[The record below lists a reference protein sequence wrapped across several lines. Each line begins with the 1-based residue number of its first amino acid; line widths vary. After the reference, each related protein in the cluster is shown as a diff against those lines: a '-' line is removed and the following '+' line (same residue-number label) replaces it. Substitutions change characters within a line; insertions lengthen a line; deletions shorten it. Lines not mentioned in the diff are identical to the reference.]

1 MEIIKGNLYKSKDT
15 GVIVMAEQKLGE
27 NNFSGQVVID
37 GDYVKG
43 YFSNMWAI
51 HIFQP
56 YSAEIIIKEV
66 IDFSKVQFLEMASGE
81 ILFTN
86 GNHKETSFCGTRVV
100 DGYFLEWWKKDSVKK
115 IVTPNFK

>member
-37 GDYVKG
+37 GDYIKG

-51 HIFQP
+51 HVFQP

-66 IDFSKVQFLEMASGE
+66 IDFSKVQFLEMSNGDIVFASGNSSGDR
-81 ILFTN
+81 FTATN
-86 GNHKETSFCGTRVV
+86 LTVPYFQFYNKSDVKRV
-100 DGYFLEWWKKDSVKK
+100 
-115 IVTPNFK
+115 VTPNFK